1 MRFTMRD
8 WLWLTVLLAVAIAW
22 WIDHRVQTQR
32 LDDLRLQWLYSI
44 PPPFPAPGVRERQL
58 EEENAHLR
66 AMLEKHQV
74 PEGSLDQEPMN

>member
-22 WIDHRVQTQR
+22 WIDHRAQTQR
-32 LDDLRLQWLYSI
+32 LDDLRMQWLYSI

-58 EEENAHLR
+58 EEENAQLR
-66 AMLEKHQV
+66 TQLEELQLAMPPPGE
-74 PEGSLDQEPMN
+74 EPTK